1 MISASSQL
9 QGFYPQDSDIGEILT
24 EEQEKMAYPR
34 VNVDDPEITEKIE
47 GLYKAALPYRMTLA
61 PIRMANDND
70 RKMNIFGIEKCE
82 KERDKIRQKN
92 IDNSPELKNYFQN
105 FK

>member
-1 MISASSQL
+1 
-9 QGFYPQDSDIGEILT
+9 
-24 EEQEKMAYPR
+24 
-34 VNVDDPEITEKIE
+34 
-47 GLYKAALPYRMTLA
+47 MTLA

>member
-34 VNVDDPEITEKIE
+34 VIVDDK
-47 GLYKAALPYRMTLA
+47 K
-61 PIRMANDND
+61 
-70 RKMNIFGIEKCE
+70 
-82 KERDKIRQKN
+82 
-92 IDNSPELKNYFQN
+92 
-105 FK
+105 